1 MVDMAHIAGL
11 VAAGLHPSPVPHAD
25 AVTSTTHKTLR
36 GPRGGLIL
44 ARETHAKKIAGQIF
58 PGIQGGPL
66 MHIIA
71 AKAVAF
77 KEAQTSAFRAYQAD
91 VVRNAARMAERLTEN
106 GVFLVS
112 GGTDNH
118 MMLADLTRFDIT
130 GKAAE
135 HALEQAGITLN
146 KNAIPFETRSPLVT
160 SGVRIGTPA
169 VTSRGMKTDEMTI
182 IADLITAVLKAP
194 SDPAV
199 IGRVRDSVHDLCR
212 RFPIY
217 PEGASPGG
225 GGL

>member
-1 MVDMAHIAGL
+1 
-11 VAAGLHPSPVPHAD
+11 
-25 AVTSTTHKTLR
+25 
-36 GPRGGLIL
+36 
-44 ARETHAKKIAGQIF
+44 
-58 PGIQGGPL
+58 

-77 KEAQTSAFRAYQAD
+77 KEAQTSAFRAYQED
-91 VVRNAARMAERLTEN
+91 VVRNAARMAERLMEN
-106 GVFLVS
+106 GVSLVS

-130 GKAAE
+130 GKDAE

-169 VTSRGMKTDEMTI
+169 VTSRGMKTDEMTT
-182 IADLITAVLKAP
+182 IADLITDVLKSP
-194 SDPAV
+194 EDPAV
-199 IGRVRDSVHDLCR
+199 IARVRASVNDLCR

-217 PEGASPGG
+217 PADAMPEDGRS
-225 GGL
+225 